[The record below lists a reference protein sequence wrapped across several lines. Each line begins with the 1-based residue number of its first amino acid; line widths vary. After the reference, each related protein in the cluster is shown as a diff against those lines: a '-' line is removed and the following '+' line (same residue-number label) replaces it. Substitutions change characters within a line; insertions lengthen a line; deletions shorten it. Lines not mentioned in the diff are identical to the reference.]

1 MRSQA
6 QCPCGI
12 MLVWSAS
19 FSLISNV
26 SIKMGF
32 KSPAFFNRNQLWILV
47 QILFILIKIA
57 PFIATAEEPPAA
69 NNDRFAE
76 AKAKLLKMIQKGRKT
91 ILFLNI
97 FMRFQFYISLLV
109 FIYIFSAD
117 NYQKSIINLTKTA
130 LFLHNHNYD
139 YPKIS

>member
-1 MRSQA
+1 MRFQA

-32 KSPAFFNRNQLWILV
+32 KSPAFFNRNRFWIFV

-57 PFIATAEEPPAA
+57 PFVTTAEEPPAA
-69 NNDRFAE
+69 NNDRIAE

-91 ILFLNI
+91 NLFLNI
-97 FMRFQFYISLLV
+97 FMRFQFYICLV
-109 FIYIFSAD
+109 AFIYIF
-117 NYQKSIINLTKTA
+117 LTDK
-130 LFLHNHNYD
+130 
-139 YPKIS
+139 